1 MLNRY
6 PAWKNLLIIAVM
18 VFGFYY
24 AMPNLYAPDPAL
36 QIGGASGS
44 QAITQEVLERA
55 ERALER
61 ESIGFFGEELQE
73 GGKTALLRLRDR
85 EAQLRAQALVAR
97 ELGDDFIVALN
108 LAPTTPDWL
117 ADGGAQPMK
126 LGLDLSGGV
135 HFKLEVDVEAATQ
148 RRIEMVESGIKR
160 GLRDERIRGM
170 VALDGTQ
177 VVLRFRDEASREAAR
192 RVVYELYPELFLDRV
207 DEESS
212 WLLYA
217 KLTEQTIAEVVD
229 YAVSQNL
236 PTIRNRVNELGV
248 SEPLVQRQG
257 SNRIVVE
264 LPGIQDTAEAKRI
277 LGKVAN
283 LEFRLVA
290 ETNAPVTDKQKFEYR
305 GEGRAGLTEWL
316 ERDVIISGE
325 RVSGA
330 NASFDQNGQPN
341 VLISLDSEGGML
353 MSRATRNNI
362 KRRMGVL
369 FIERKYRTR
378 YQLNDDG
385 VEVATRIPYDEK
397 KLLTAPVIQSALGAQ
412 FQITGLDS
420 PGEASE
426 LALMLRAGALAAPI
440 NFVEERTVGPSMGAE
455 NIALG
460 VKSVQIGLGLVVLFM
475 VLYYRVF
482 GVAAVVALSVNL
494 VLLVALMSLLG
505 ATLTLPGIAG
515 IVLTVGMAV
524 DANVLIFARIRE
536 ELANRMS
543 PQMAIHSGFER
554 AVATILDANI
564 TTLIVAVILY
574 AVGTG
579 PIKGFAVTLSL
590 GILTSM
596 FTAILGTR
604 ALINVIHGGRRVDR
618 LSIGRLPK
626 PVDGLV
632 VDRQATGESPHECST
647 VYEMAHVC
655 GAVLS
660 IGYGRS
666 IGKPVHSAA

>member
-6 PAWKNLLIIAVM
+6 SLWKNLLILCVAL
-18 VFGFYY
+18 FGLYY
-24 AMPNLYAPDPAL
+24 AAPNLYAPDPAL

-44 QAITQEVLERA
+44 QTVDYQVLMRA
-55 ERALER
+55 SEALQAADIEY
-61 ESIGFFGEELQE
+61 FGEKIQPS
-73 GGKTALLRLRDR
+73 GKTALIRLLRRDD
-85 EAQLRAQALVAR
+85 QLRAQAILGR
-97 ELGDDFIVALN
+97 ELGDAYIVALN
-108 LAPTTPDWL
+108 LAPTTPEWL
-117 ADGGAQPMK
+117 KRGGAQPMK

-135 HFKLEVDVEAATQ
+135 HFKLEVDVAAAKE
-148 RRIEMVESGIKR
+148 RRLETYESGIKR
-160 GLRDERIRGM
+160 GLREARIRGLVRLQGQRVGM
-170 VALDGTQ
+170 SFLS
-177 VVLRFRDEASREAAR
+177 EAVREDAR
-192 RVVYELYPELFLDRV
+192 KITAELYPELLLDRV
-207 DEESS
+207 DGVDKWELFAEVTD
-212 WLLYA
+212 A
-217 KLTEQTIAEVVD
+217 TMKEVVD
-229 YAVSQNL
+229 YAVDQNL
-236 PTIRNRVNELGV
+236 TTIRNRVNELGV
-248 SEPLVQRQG
+248 SEPLVQKQG

-290 ETNAPVTDKQKFEYR
+290 ETNAPVTERQRFEYR
-305 GEGRAGLTEWL
+305 SDARGGMTEWL
-316 ERDVIISGE
+316 ERELIITGE
-325 RVSGA
+325 RVS
-330 NASFDQNGQPN
+330 NAAAGFDQNNQPN
-341 VLISLDSEGGML
+341 VSITLDGEGGML
-353 MSRATRNNI
+353 MSRATRSNI

-378 YQLNDDG
+378 YEEDENG
-385 VEVATRIPYDEK
+385 EEVVVRVPYDEK
-397 KLLTAPVIQSALGAQ
+397 KLLTAPVIQSALGAS

-440 NFVEERTVGPSMGAE
+440 TFVEERTVGPSLGAE

-460 VKSVQIGLGLVVLFM
+460 VKSVQIGLALVVIFM
-475 VLYYRVF
+475 ILYYRVF
-482 GVAAVVALSVNL
+482 GIAAVVALTTNL
-494 VLLVALMSLLG
+494 VLLLAFMSLLG

-536 ELANRMS
+536 ELARRMS
-543 PQMAIHSGFER
+543 PQMAIDAGFER

-604 ALINVIHGGRRVDR
+604 ALVNLIYGGRRVDS
-618 LSIGRLPK
+618 LSIGPLPK
-626 PVDGLV
+626 RDAEEA
-632 VDRQATGESPHECST
+632 QA
-647 VYEMAHVC
+647 
-655 GAVLS
+655 
-660 IGYGRS
+660 
-666 IGKPVHSAA
+666 

>member
-6 PAWKNLLIIAVM
+6 SLWKNLLILCVAL
-18 VFGFYY
+18 FGLYY
-24 AMPNLYAPDPAL
+24 AAPNLYAPDPAL

-44 QAITQEVLERA
+44 QSVDYQVLMRA
-55 ERALER
+55 SEALQAADIEY
-61 ESIGFFGEELQE
+61 FGEKIQPS
-73 GGKTALLRLRDR
+73 GKTALIRLLRRDD
-85 EAQLRAQALVAR
+85 QLRAQAILGR
-97 ELGDDFIVALN
+97 ELGDAYIVALN
-108 LAPTTPDWL
+108 LAPTTPEWL
-117 ADGGAQPMK
+117 KRGGAQPMK

-135 HFKLEVDVEAATQ
+135 HFKLEVDVAAAKQ
-148 RRIEMVESGIKR
+148 RRLETYESGIKR
-160 GLRDERIRGM
+160 GLREARIRGLVRLQGQRVGM
-170 VALDGTQ
+170 SFLS
-177 VVLRFRDEASREAAR
+177 EAVREDAR
-192 RVVYELYPELFLDRV
+192 KITADLYPELLLDRV
-207 DEESS
+207 DGVDKWELFAEVTD
-212 WLLYA
+212 A
-217 KLTEQTIAEVVD
+217 TMKEVVD
-229 YAVSQNL
+229 YAVDQNL
-236 PTIRNRVNELGV
+236 TTIRNRVNELGV
-248 SEPLVQRQG
+248 SEPLVQKQG

-290 ETNAPVTDKQKFEYR
+290 ETNAPVTERQRFEYR
-305 GEGRAGLTEWL
+305 SDAREGMTEWL
-316 ERDVIISGE
+316 ERELIITGE
-325 RVSGA
+325 RVS
-330 NASFDQNGQPN
+330 NAAAGFDQNNQPN
-341 VLISLDSEGGML
+341 VSITLDGEGGML
-353 MSRATRNNI
+353 MSRATRSNI

-378 YQLNDDG
+378 YEQDENG
-385 VEVATRIPYDEK
+385 EEVVVRVPYDER
-397 KLLTAPVIQSALGAQ
+397 KLLTAPVIQSALGAS

-440 NFVEERTVGPSMGAE
+440 TFVEERTVGPSLGAE

-460 VKSVQIGLGLVVLFM
+460 VKSVQIGLALVVIFM
-475 VLYYRVF
+475 ILYYRVF
-482 GVAAVVALSVNL
+482 GIAAVVALTTNL
-494 VLLVALMSLLG
+494 VLLLAFMSLLG

-536 ELANRMS
+536 ELARRMS
-543 PQMAIHSGFER
+543 PQMAIDAGFER

-604 ALINVIHGGRRVDR
+604 ALVNLIYGGRRVDS
-618 LSIGRLPK
+618 LSIGPLPK
-626 PVDGLV
+626 RD
-632 VDRQATGESPHECST
+632 AEE
-647 VYEMAHVC
+647 AH
-655 GAVLS
+655 A
-660 IGYGRS
+660 
-666 IGKPVHSAA
+666 